1 VDDLG
6 EREWCLV
13 GVEVSSAKTEG
24 CDCTKNSL
32 VSINK
37 PNYKT
42 PEESH
47 ATGYSKFSAPVFD
60 LLRLVY

>member
-1 VDDLG
+1 M
-6 EREWCLV
+6 
-13 GVEVSSAKTEG
+13 GVEVSSAKPEV
-24 CDCTKNSL
+24 CDCTKSSL
-32 VSINK
+32 VSINE

-60 LLRLVY
+60 LLRSVY